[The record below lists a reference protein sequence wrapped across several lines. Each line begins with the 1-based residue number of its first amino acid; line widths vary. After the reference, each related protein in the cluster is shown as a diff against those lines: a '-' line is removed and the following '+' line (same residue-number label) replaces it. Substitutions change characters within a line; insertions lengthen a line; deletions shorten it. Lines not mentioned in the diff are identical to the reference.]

1 MWEHIVEGDINVEW
15 IRDALVNGTFLA
27 MTDGSYDREK
37 ANTVS
42 GSG

>member
-1 MWEHIVEGDINVEW
+1 MWEHIVEGDIDVEW

-27 MTDGSYDREK
+27 VTNGSYDREK

-42 GSG
+42 GS